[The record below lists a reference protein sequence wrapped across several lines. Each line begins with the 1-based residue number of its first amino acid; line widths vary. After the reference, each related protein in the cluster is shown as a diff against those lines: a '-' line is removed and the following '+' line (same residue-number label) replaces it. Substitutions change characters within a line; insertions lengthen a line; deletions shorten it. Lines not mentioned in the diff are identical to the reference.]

1 MRKGRILEMAPSREG
16 FYHRR
21 SVSWRG
27 GNRGNQSLL
36 RSKGG
41 GDGARAT
48 KLGNM
53 KVEKAGSLLE
63 RTGRRDGL

>member
-1 MRKGRILEMAPSREG
+1 MAPSREG

-21 SVSWRG
+21 SMSWRKEK
-27 GNRGNQSLL
+27 RGNQSLL

-48 KLGNM
+48 KFEDM
-53 KVEKAGSLLE
+53 KVEKADSLVK
-63 RTGRRDGL
+63 RTDRRDGL

>member
-1 MRKGRILEMAPSREG
+1 M
-16 FYHRR
+16 
-21 SVSWRG
+21 SWRRG
-27 GNRGNQSLL
+27 KRGNQSPLS
-36 RSKGG
+36 SKGG

-48 KLGNM
+48 KFGNM